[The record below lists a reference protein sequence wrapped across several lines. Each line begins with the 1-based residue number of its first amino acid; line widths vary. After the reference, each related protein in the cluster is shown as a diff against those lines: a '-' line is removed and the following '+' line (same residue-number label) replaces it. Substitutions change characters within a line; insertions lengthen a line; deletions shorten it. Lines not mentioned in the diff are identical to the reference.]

1 MKYVLNHEGRP
12 YAKYFEDISAIP
24 RGSYKEDAIADYIVE
39 FAQSL
44 ELPYHRDK
52 ANNVLIRKPASSGY
66 ENADT
71 VLLQGHMDMIWAKRP
86 GSTFDFET
94 QPLELMVKDGFLMA
108 KETTCGSDDGVAVAY
123 MMAVLADHSLK
134 HPALECV
141 FTATEEPG
149 IVGALQFDFSQIRA
163 RKYISMD
170 GNLEGTSLLIASGGI
185 NGEFRK
191 TFLRVEAVGKQELEI
206 TVSGLTGG
214 HTSNAQNKELANA
227 LKIVARILC
236 YASKE
241 MNLGL
246 VSIDGGAETTI
257 PTQATAKVAATEKDV
272 ERIKKLA
279 KTIVAEV
286 KEEHR
291 DSDPGI
297 SLKLETHESAGS
309 VIEQEAADSIITLL
323 YLLPVGL
330 INRSLVFEN
339 LPVTS
344 CSLEFV
350 STKDQEIICRYR
362 PQSAMKSKLLD
373 LEEQANAL
381 GKMCGVEYRTF
392 SRYFGHNIKAGTPF
406 YQLYDQV
413 WHEMTGEHIRPI
425 GAHYGNEIGTFLEKL
440 PDLDVI
446 LLVATHY
453 DAHTPEERLDLAS
466 FDRCYQCLVKILE
479 RAK

>member
-44 ELPYHRDK
+44 DLPYHRDK

-94 QPLELMVKDGFLMA
+94 QSLELMVKDGFLMA

-191 TFLRVEAVGKQELEI
+191 TFLRVEAAGKQELEI

-227 LKIVARILC
+227 LKIVARILY
-236 YASKE
+236 YAGKE

-272 ERIKKLA
+272 ERIRKLA

-362 PQSAMKSKLLD
+362 PQSAIKSKLLD
-373 LEEQANAL
+373 LEEQANTL

-392 SRYFGHNIKAGTPF
+392 SRYFGHSIKPGTPF

>member
-44 ELPYHRDK
+44 DLPYHRDK

-94 QPLELMVKDGFLMA
+94 QSLELMVKDGFLMA

-191 TFLRVEAVGKQELEI
+191 TFLRVEAAGKQELEI

-227 LKIVARILC
+227 LKIVARILY
-236 YASKE
+236 YAGKE
-241 MNLGL
+241 MNIGL

-272 ERIKKLA
+272 ERIRQLA

-362 PQSAMKSKLLD
+362 PQSAIKSKLLD
-373 LEEQANAL
+373 LEEQANTL

-392 SRYFGHNIKAGTPF
+392 SRYFGHSIKPGTPF

>member
-44 ELPYHRDK
+44 DLPYHRDK

-94 QPLELMVKDGFLMA
+94 QSLELMVKDGFLMA

-191 TFLRVEAVGKQELEI
+191 TFLRVEAAGKQELEI

-227 LKIVARILC
+227 LKIVAHILY
-236 YASKE
+236 YAGKE

-272 ERIKKLA
+272 ERIRKLA

-362 PQSAMKSKLLD
+362 PQSAIKSKLLD
-373 LEEQANAL
+373 LEEQANTL

-392 SRYFGHNIKAGTPF
+392 SRYFGHSIKPGTPF

>member
-44 ELPYHRDK
+44 DLPYHRDK

-94 QPLELMVKDGFLMA
+94 QSLELMVKDGFLMA

-191 TFLRVEAVGKQELEI
+191 TFLRVEAAGKQELEI

-227 LKIVARILC
+227 LKIVARILY
-236 YASKE
+236 YAGKE
-241 MNLGL
+241 MNIGL

-272 ERIKKLA
+272 ERIRKLA

-362 PQSAMKSKLLD
+362 PQSAIKSKLLD
-373 LEEQANAL
+373 LEEQANTL

-392 SRYFGHNIKAGTPF
+392 SRYFGHSIKPGTPF